1 MHQEKQCCCLSEN
14 EMEWMNL
21 KSISNRL
28 MVFISVVILVL
39 CLGLGFAAYQ
49 GSTAALLSQTDE
61 LLQEIAETA
70 AAEATLALDKQ
81 LTSLETL
88 AASNPVL
95 QNPQA
100 PMADKLAVLKAEA
113 KRGGHQRM
121 WYIMPDGKAYATDG
135 RTVQAQDRE
144 YFQAALQGKKAIS
157 EPIPSKTDDSMVV
170 AFTVPVMSGGKVSA
184 VICAERDGNNLSSF
198 TNEIKIG
205 QTGQAYMLGKTG
217 NTIAHQSKELVLNQ
231 DNTIEAAQQDAALA
245 PLAELEQKMIAG
257 KKGTGTYNYNGE
269 NRYMAY
275 APVGD
280 TGWSLAVTIPEAE
293 LLANLT
299 GLKVRIALFTLLA
312 IILGIIVAALLG
324 RRIAQPISMAAEHC
338 ENMAAGDFSQTMPDK
353 YTSMQ
358 DEVGVLA
365 RNFNLISEN
374 VSKMLLEVQNDT
386 QGMLAFSQELSASGE
401 NIASTMQEVS
411 ASTEEI
417 AAGLEEVSAASEEIN
432 ASGGEIVE
440 ALGILNQKSVDGL
453 QEAREMEKRAIDLQQ
468 DAQKAQQYAVQTY
481 EEIQA
486 QVQEAMEE
494 AKVVEEIVTLAEN
507 ISGIADQ
514 TNLLALNAAIEA
526 ARAGEHGRGFAVVA
540 DEVRTLAEDA
550 ADAVHRIQDLTGQVQ
565 GAMNEVVAQTR
576 GLLNFVNEDVVK
588 DYEDLVKIGQQ
599 YHNDARM
606 ITGLT
611 EEVSQGVDDITQSM
625 RQIQEAIESTSATME
640 QSAAGGQE
648 IARGS
653 ESAAQIAVEI
663 NEAAARMAQEAE
675 QLNEQVM
682 RFKATESV

>member
-1 MHQEKQCCCLSEN
+1 M
-14 EMEWMNL
+14 

-28 MVFISVVILVL
+28 MIFISAIILVL
-39 CLGLGFAAYQ
+39 CLGLGFATYQ
-49 GSTAALLSQTDE
+49 SSSKALLNQTDE
-61 LLQEIAETA
+61 LILEIADKA
-70 AAEATLALDKQ
+70 AAEAFLAVDKQ
-81 LTSLETL
+81 LASLETL
-88 AASNPVL
+88 AANSNVL
-95 QNPQA
+95 QNPQS
-100 PMADKLAVLKAEA
+100 PMADKLAILKAEA
-113 KRGGHQRM
+113 KRGGHQCM

-135 RTVQAQDRE
+135 RTVQARDRE
-144 YFQAALQGKKAIS
+144 YFQAALQGEKAVS
-157 EPIPSKTDDSMVV
+157 EPMAVKADDSMIMIY
-170 AFTVPVMSGGKVSA
+170 AVPVKSGGKVSG
-184 VICAERDGNNLSSF
+184 VICAERDGNDLSAI
-198 TNEIKIG
+198 TNEIKFG

-217 NTIAHQSKELVLNQ
+217 NTIAHQNKELVLKQ
-231 DNTIEAAQQDAALA
+231 DNTAEAAQQDAELA
-245 PLAELEQKMIAG
+245 PLAELEQKMVAG
-257 KKGTGTYNYNGE
+257 EKGTGAYSYKGE
-269 NRYMAY
+269 KKYMAY

-280 TGWSLAVTIPEAE
+280 SGWSLAVTIPEAE
-293 LLANLT
+293 LLA
-299 GLKVRIALFTLLA
+299 GLKSLKISIVIGLLIA
-312 IILGIIVAALLG
+312 IIIGVIAAYLLG
-324 RRIAQPISMAAEHC
+324 RRIAQPISMAADHC
-338 ENMAAGDFSQTMPDK
+338 EQMAAGDFSRSISEE
-353 YTSMQ
+353 YTNRQ
-358 DEVGVLA
+358 DELGVLA
-365 RNFNLISEN
+365 RNFNLISQN
-374 VSKMLLEVQNDT
+374 VSKMLLEVQSDS
-386 QGMLAFSQELSASGE
+386 QGMLAFSQELSASGQ

-417 AAGLEEVSAASEEIN
+417 AAGMEEVSAASEEMN
-432 ASGGEIVE
+432 ASGEEIVA
-440 ALGILNQKSVDGL
+440 ALGTLNEKSVGGL
-453 QEAREMEKRAIDLQQ
+453 QEAREMEKRAVELEQ
-468 DAQKAQQYAVQTY
+468 DAEKAQQYAVQTY

-565 GAMNEVVAQTR
+565 GAINEVVAQTR

-599 YHNDARM
+599 YHDDARM

-611 EEVSQGVDDITQSM
+611 EEVSQGVDNITKSMDQS
-625 RQIQEAIESTSATME
+625 QEAIESTSATME
-640 QSAAGGQE
+640 ESAAGGQE